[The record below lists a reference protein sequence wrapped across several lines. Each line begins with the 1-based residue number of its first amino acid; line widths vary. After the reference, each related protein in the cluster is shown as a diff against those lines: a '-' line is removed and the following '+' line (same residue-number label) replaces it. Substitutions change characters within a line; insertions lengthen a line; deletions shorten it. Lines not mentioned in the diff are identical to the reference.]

1 MPPCLRRYFVKILNP
16 RMKKT
21 TLLAAI
27 IAGSGFWLMSN
38 LYTAQHIPARIDPPY
53 LNSGKSWVDSIMK
66 TLSPDERI
74 AQLFMVA
81 AYSNKDKAHELEI
94 SNLVEKKG
102 IGGLIFMQGGP
113 IREAILTN
121 KYQKQAKVPLM
132 ISIDG
137 EWGLSMRLDST
148 QSFPKQMTLGAIR
161 DEKLIYDMG
170 REIARQCRRL
180 GIHVNFAPVADV
192 NNNAANPVI
201 NMRSFGELKQNVL
214 NKAQAY
220 MQGLQDGN
228 VLANAKHFPG
238 HGDTDTDSHK
248 ALPVITHNRARLDS
262 LELWPFRNLIER
274 GLGSMMVA
282 HLYVPAL
289 DSTPGRPSTLS
300 KAIITDLLQKEMG
313 FKGLIFTDALNMQG
327 VAASNA
333 PGKADVRA
341 LLAGNDVL
349 LFTQSVTAAMTEI
362 KKAIAEG
369 EITQEEIDRRCRK
382 ILHAKHWLGMHKTQK
397 VELKNLHADLNTAE
411 GEMLRRKLT
420 EASLCVLE
428 NDRNLLPLKR
438 LDTLRIAA
446 VAIDGK
452 EGNIFQKTLN
462 LYTQVKG
469 FAVSKDELSAR
480 QGELLQKLKA
490 YNLVIVSVHNPKNT
504 MSKSAGVNAAV
515 NTFVGAVMKQSK
527 VVLNVL
533 ANPYSLEKLSHKPH
547 GLIESF
553 EDNKNSQDL
562 SAQLI
567 FGGIKANGM
576 MPVSAGK
583 YKAGQGLELS
593 EVIRLKFTLPEELG
607 IASRS
612 LARVD
617 SLAKQAIN
625 AKATPGCQ
633 LLIAKDG
640 KVFYNK
646 AFGFHTYAPVRPV
659 ELTDL
664 YDIASITKVA
674 ASTISIMRQVDEGFI
689 DVDKTVGDYIPS
701 LNMTNKGQL
710 RLRDILAHQAGLP
723 AWIPFYNATISSPE
737 RRNKYYRNSAS
748 DSFPYQ
754 VADGMYMRF
763 DYPDTILARIAA
775 CELSS
780 RKNAEYKYSDLG
792 YYFFKHIIEKRQ
804 NMGLDEYA
812 AQTFYR
818 KMGLSR
824 ITYNP
829 LKRFGRE
836 EIVPTENDKLFRK
849 QLVHGYVHDQGA
861 AMMGGVAGHA
871 GLFANATDLAALM
884 QMILNYGTYG
894 GDRFLSEAVIK
905 EFTRCQFCENDN
917 RRGLGFDKPEMNYGK
932 TGPTCKC
939 VSSLSFGHT
948 GFTGTIAWADPD
960 KKLIYVFLSNRVYP
974 DAENKK
980 INTLATR
987 VEIQEA
993 IYDLL

>member
-1 MPPCLRRYFVKILNP
+1 MPSLFAALFCKEFERA
-16 RMKKT
+16 MKKT
-21 TLLAAI
+21 LLLTI
-27 IAGSGFWLMSN
+27 ILAGSGLWLMSN
-38 LYTAQHIPARIDPPY
+38 LNLRQKAIQKTEPPY
-53 LNSGKSWVDSIMK
+53 LNSGQAWVDSVMK
-66 TLSPDERI
+66 SLSPDERI

-81 AYSNKDKAHELEI
+81 AYSNKDKAHEQEI

-113 IREAILTN
+113 VREAILTN
-121 KYQKQAKVPLM
+121 KYQKLAKVPLM

-214 NKAQAY
+214 SKAQAY

-248 ALPVITHNRARLDS
+248 ALPVIAHNRARLDS
-262 LELWPFRNLIER
+262 VELWPFRNLIER

-282 HLYVPAL
+282 HLFVPAL

-300 KAIITDLLQKEMG
+300 KAIITDILQKEMG

-327 VAASNA
+327 VASTNA

-349 LFTQSVTAAMTEI
+349 LFTQSVTSGITEI
-362 KKAIAEG
+362 KKAIEAG

-382 ILHAKHWLGMHKTQK
+382 ILHAKHWLGVHKSRK
-397 VELKNLHADLNTAE
+397 VDLKNLHADLNTAE
-411 GEMLRRKLT
+411 GELLRRKLT

-428 NDRNLLPLKR
+428 NDRNLMPLKR
-438 LDTLRIAA
+438 LDTLRIASVA
-446 VAIDGK
+446 VDGK
-452 EGNIFQKTLN
+452 EGNVFQKTLN

-469 FAVSKDELSAR
+469 FAVDKDELAGR
-480 QGELLQKLKA
+480 QGDLLQKLKP
-490 YNLVIVSVHNPKNT
+490 YNLVIISVHNPKNT
-504 MSKSAGVNAAV
+504 MNKSAGVNPAV
-515 NTFVGAVMKQSK
+515 NAFIGAVQKQSK
-527 VVLNVL
+527 VIVNVL
-533 ANPYSLEKLSHKPH
+533 ANPYSLEKLTHKPH

-593 EVIRLKFTLPEELG
+593 EVIRLKFTQPEELG

-612 LARVD
+612 LSKVD
-617 SLAKQAIN
+617 SLAKLAISS
-625 AKATPGCQ
+625 KATPGCQ

-659 ELTDL
+659 EITDL

-674 ASTISIMRQVDEGFI
+674 ASTIAIMRQVDEGFI
-689 DVDKTVGDYIPS
+689 DVDKTVGDYIPA
-701 LNMTNKGQL
+701 LKATNKGQL

-723 AWIPFYNATISSPE
+723 AWIPFYNSTISTAD
-737 RRNKYYRNSAS
+737 RRNKYYRNTSS
-748 DSFPYQ
+748 DSFPHQ
-754 VADGMYMRF
+754 VADNMFMRF
-763 DYPDTILARIAA
+763 DYPDSILTRIAA
-775 CELSS
+775 CELSN
-780 RKNAEYKYSDLG
+780 RRNPEYKYSDLG
-792 YYFFKHIIEKRQ
+792 YYFFKHIIEKRE
-804 NMGLDEYA
+804 NMGLDEYT

-829 LKRFGRE
+829 LRRFNRE

-894 GDRFLSEAVIK
+894 GDRYLSEAVIK

-917 RRGLGFDKPEMNYGK
+917 RRGLGFDKPEMDYGK